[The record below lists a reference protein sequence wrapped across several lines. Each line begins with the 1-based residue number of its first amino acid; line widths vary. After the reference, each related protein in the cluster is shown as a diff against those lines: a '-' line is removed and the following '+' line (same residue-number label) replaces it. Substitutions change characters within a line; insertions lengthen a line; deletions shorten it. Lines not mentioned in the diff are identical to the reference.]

1 MWHRVGAG
9 LAALLTLLAL
19 PVAAP
24 GQSGKRPVVTA
35 AAQVTTDESPT
46 RAHSA
51 PQIARNPK
59 TGDLVIVEADPR
71 GDERCRVHISTDD
84 GRSWFAGG
92 DPMRTPFTDCT
103 FHAEYG
109 PYATMTFSEDGS
121 LYVAFVANDPNVP
134 QGSEDSAA
142 EGGPYAPRSVFLA
155 RSSDGGRSFR
165 TATVFRAPSDDVDRG
180 LNKGPTLAVAPNDS
194 SRMYVGWRQGSFSS
208 EQEKLKS
215 VVAASSDG
223 GRTFSAPVDLSDDQG
238 GDYPG
243 LAVDSDGTLHA
254 VYWSRSFPSL
264 PFGDP
269 KTPLRPIYY
278 RKSTDNGKT
287 FGKRVTIDPGS
298 QGTERPPRIA
308 ADPNSDALYVVW
320 NNTAEKKN
328 LVKDFQGDTDIFF
341 LASRDSGKAWSARR
355 VLNDDRNPKAD
366 QSLPGLSVS
375 PSGRLDLAWYDDR
388 LNVGKGEEVVLQNV
402 FYTSSR
408 DQGATFTPNVR
419 ISDRGIDRRIGVW
432 GNNIESNDSV
442 GIASTNDAAYFA
454 WQDSRAGSPRA
465 QAEDVY
471 TAKLAYGRAGVAGDG
486 DSDAVW
492 AFLGAGAALALGGL
506 VLLAGTRLARRAPP
520 EGVPEGA
527 ER

>member
-1 MWHRVGAG
+1 MWNNVAVG
-9 LAALLTLLAL
+9 LAASLTLLVL
-19 PVAAP
+19 PVAAL
-24 GQSGKRPVVTA
+24 GQSDQRPVVTA

-51 PQIARNPK
+51 PQIARNPDN
-59 TGDLVIVEADPR
+59 GELVIVEADPR
-71 GDERCRVHISTDD
+71 GDERCTVHISTDD
-84 GRSWFAGG
+84 GRSWFRGG
-92 DPMRTPFTDCT
+92 DPMRRPFTDCT

-121 LYVAFVANDPNVP
+121 LYMAFVANDPTVA

-155 RSSDGGRSFR
+155 RSTDGGRSFR
-165 TATVFRAPSDDVDRG
+165 TATVFKAPSDDVDRG
-180 LNKGPTLAVAPNDS
+180 LNKGPTLAVAPNDP
-194 SRMYVGWRQGSFSS
+194 SRLYVGWRQGSFSS

-223 GRTFSAPVDLSDDQG
+223 GKTFSAPVDLSEDQG

-243 LAVDSDGTLHA
+243 LAVGSDGVLHA
-254 VYWSRSFPSL
+254 VYWSRTFPAP

-269 KTPLRPIYY
+269 KTPVRPIYY
-278 RKSTDNGKT
+278 RASTDNGKT
-287 FGKRVTIDPGS
+287 FGKRVTIDPGN
-298 QGTERPPRIA
+298 QNTERPPRIA

-320 NNTAEKKN
+320 SNSSETKN
-328 LVKDFQGDTDIFF
+328 LAEDFRGDTDIFF
-341 LASRDSGKAWSARR
+341 LASRDSGKTWSARR
-355 VLNDDRNPKAD
+355 VLNDDRNPKAN
-366 QSLPGLSVS
+366 QSLPGLSVA
-375 PSGRLDLAWYDDR
+375 PNGRLDVAWYDDR
-388 LNVGKGEEVVLQNV
+388 LNIATGDDVVLQNV
-402 FYTSSR
+402 FYTSSG
-408 DQGATFTPNVR
+408 DQGRSFARNVR

-432 GNNIESNDSV
+432 SNNIESNHNV
-442 GIASTNDAAYFA
+442 GIASTDDAAYFA
-454 WQDSRAGSPRA
+454 WQDSRAGSRRA

-471 TAKLAYGRAGVAGDG
+471 TAKLAYARAGVADEG
-486 DSDAVW
+486 DSDLVW

-506 VLLAGTRLARRAPP
+506 VLLAGTRLARRASP